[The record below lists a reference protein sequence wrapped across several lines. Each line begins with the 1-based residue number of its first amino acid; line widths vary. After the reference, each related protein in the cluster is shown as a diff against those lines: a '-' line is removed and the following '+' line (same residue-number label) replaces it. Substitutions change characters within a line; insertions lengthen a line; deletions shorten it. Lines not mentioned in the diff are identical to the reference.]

1 MRLPRIPILPPA
13 PAHRTMHTLSLATGI
28 AVSRLATGG
37 PALIQAASQ
46 YAELARVRLVLDVPA
61 LAAAMMFT
69 QPLILRWGGDWKF
82 AYSVGLILGVKF
94 TTEGFYTSDVIEH
107 LAPVRCSS
115 RSKAQSVGCEARSR

>member
-1 MRLPRIPILPPA
+1 
-13 PAHRTMHTLSLATGI
+13 MHTISLATGI

-46 YAELARVRLVLDVPA
+46 YAELARVRLMLDVPA
-61 LAAAMMFT
+61 LAAAMMLT
-69 QPLILRWGGDWKF
+69 QPLIQILWGGDWKF